1 MTMHKGIKKESH
13 TIVRKFHTLCTI
25 IFLWYIFSFFSF
37 IRIGIKDVGKIY
49 DEFGMFRVLDDVG
62 VYDEF
67 GRFRVLD
74 DVGVYDEFGR
84 FMV

>member
-1 MTMHKGIKKESH
+1 MYLSLWQPKKH
-13 TIVRKFHTLCTI
+13 TAGHLHSTGAVYRTPHTHTHTKCC
-25 IFLWYIFSFFSF
+25 FA
-37 IRIGIKDVGKIY
+37 
-49 DEFGMFRVLDDVG
+49 

-84 FMV
+84 VYNLGFWTMLGVYDEFGRFRV